1 MQIDNFFK
9 AHVQELRQQANLS
22 QKEIAEKVG
31 ISELAYQR
39 YEYGTRVP
47 EARTAIR
54 IAQAL
59 GTTVEKLWGGNP
71 T

>member
-1 MQIDNFFK
+1 MKTNKEFK
-9 AHVQELRQQANLS
+9 AHIQGLRQQANLS
-22 QKEIAEKVG
+22 QQQLAEIAGVTVVCYQNYERG
-31 ISELAYQR
+31 I
-39 YEYGTRVP
+39 RVP

-59 GTTVEKLWGGNP
+59 GTTVENLWGGNP